1 VGQAAPG
8 APAPIAKGFS
18 MFSNLSNYDFEWL
31 NKPSRANFA
40 DGRLSITTEPN
51 TDFWQR
57 THYGFRN
64 DNGHALLAP
73 RAGDFQIR
81 THASFQPRQRYDQCG
96 LLIRIDP
103 ENWIKF
109 CTEYETAEISM
120 LGSVVTNLGYSD
132 WATTE
137 LDGDPG
143 QAWYQISKNGADFL
157 LQVSFDGKKWE
168 QQRITHLHAPTENVL
183 AGIYACSPLD
193 GRFSCIFDHLS
204 IGENRWQ
211 VE

>member
-1 VGQAAPG
+1 MLFDLPNHEFA
-8 APAPIAKGFS
+8 
-18 MFSNLSNYDFEWL
+18 WL
-31 NKPSRANFA
+31 NEPSRFLFA
-40 DGRLSITTEPN
+40 DGRLTVTTDPQ

-73 RAGDFQIR
+73 ISGDFRLR
-81 THASFQPRQRYDQCG
+81 THVTFQPRQRYDQCG
-96 LLIRIDP
+96 LLVRIDA
-103 ENWIKF
+103 ENWIKVS
-109 CTEYETAEISM
+109 TEFETAEISM
-120 LGSVVTNLGYSD
+120 LGSVVTNFGYSD

-157 LQVSFDGKKWE
+157 LQVSFDGRSW
-168 QQRITHLHAPTENVL
+168 QQMRIAHLHAPAESLL

-193 GRFSCIFDHLS
+193 GRFTCTFDHLS
-204 IGENRWQ
+204 VGENSWQ
-211 VE
+211 AE